1 MNPEN
6 NVNENIDDKNLQTE
20 NTVENIEP
28 QRDEKASE
36 PVAKEEPL
44 QNSIEEQTADFV
56 SEFAPAPI
64 NIPKYNR
71 EKEQKKAEKAGQKAK
86 KQVTQKSRKR
96 RAKLK
101 KAIFVARTAGLFILL
116 AAVVTTMVFSLLV
129 KMNTTEHAIETAIRN
144 NNPEL
149 FTIGKIKNP
158 DKINLSPSSPR
169 AALADI
175 IRDNSDHVITYDDIA
190 REVKRSNYSHFLAT
204 LSHDIIDYYLF
215 GNEYQGVT
223 EENIESLILSASKR
237 IYGLTGRN
245 VGESASKEIAAYIK
259 NSPFFD
265 DLSRQNIVRQ
275 TNAEQTQLTSILFST
290 LTLICLVIAAMLLI
304 VLVIVSCKGIAHKI
318 IGWAIIIGGVLTGV
332 AGYFTT
338 SLFNAHSELLK
349 DVAEVILNTFNHNA
363 IIWSGLTVVIGIV
376 IMLMG
381 KMISDEEDDYDEYE
395 ENGYID
401 EIEQLTTEQ

>member
-1 MNPEN
+1 MMNPEN
-6 NVNENIDDKNLQTE
+6 NVNENIDDTNLQSE
-20 NTVENIEP
+20 NAIENIEP
-28 QRDEKASE
+28 SE
-36 PVAKEEPL
+36 NVQTPEAP

-101 KAIFVARTAGLFILL
+101 RAIFVARTAGLFILL

-149 FTIGKIKNP
+149 FTIGKIKKP

-223 EENIESLILSASKR
+223 EENVEALILSASKR

-265 DLSRQNIVRQ
+265 DLSRENIMRQ

-290 LTLICLVIAAMLLI
+290 ITLICLVIAAILLI

-338 SLFNAHSELLK
+338 SLFNARSELLK

-381 KMISDEEDDYDEYE
+381 KMITDEEDDYDEYD

-401 EIEQLTTEQ
+401 EIEQVATEQ

>member
-1 MNPEN
+1 MNTEN
-6 NVNENIDDKNLQTE
+6 NVNENIDNTNVQETLENEQTPE
-20 NTVENIEP
+20 AP
-28 QRDEKASE
+28 QK
-36 PVAKEEPL
+36 
-44 QNSIEEQTADFV
+44 SIEEQTADFV

-71 EKEQKKAEKAGQKAK
+71 EKEQKKAEKAGNKAK
-86 KQVTQKSRKR
+86 KQVAQKSRKR

-149 FTIGKIKNP
+149 FTIGKIKKP

-204 LSHDIIDYYLF
+204 LSHDIIDFYLF

-223 EENIESLILSASKR
+223 EENVEALILSASKR

-265 DLSRQNIVRQ
+265 DLSRGNIMRQ

-290 LTLICLVIAAMLLI
+290 LTLICLVIAAILLI

-338 SLFNAHSELLK
+338 SLFNARSELLK

-381 KMISDEEDDYDEYE
+381 KMISDEDDEYDEYD

-401 EIEQLTTEQ
+401 EIEQVATEQ